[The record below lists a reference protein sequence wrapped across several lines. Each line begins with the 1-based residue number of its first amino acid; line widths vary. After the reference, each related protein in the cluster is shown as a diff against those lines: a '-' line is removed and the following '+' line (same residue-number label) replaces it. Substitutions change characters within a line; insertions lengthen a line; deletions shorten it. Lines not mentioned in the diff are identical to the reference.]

1 MGESFEGV
9 GVLSAPLTPNVH
21 PPPDLRAA
29 RFAEGQHGIITT
41 RQLAARGLGSQ
52 AITVRVRAGRLHRVH
67 RGVYAVGC
75 GPLTLQARFM
85 AAVLA
90 GGDEAILSHF
100 SAAAHEGLL
109 RWEERHPEV
118 TVVGGTNGRR
128 PGVRVHRARA
138 LNPRDVMRHEGIR
151 VTTPART
158 LLDLAAVLT
167 PRALARA
174 VRQAHGDRLVTSRDL
189 ADVLTRANGHHG
201 APALSSLVAA
211 GPAPTRSVFEDVV
224 LELLRD
230 AGLPEPYVNVELVIA
245 GRRIVADFR
254 WPAQQLVVEADGA
267 VWHDNRAA
275 READAERQ
283 ALLEAHGERVVR
295 ITCNQ
300 AVRQPRQTIERI
312 RVALER

>member
-9 GVLSAPLTPNVH
+9 GVLSAPLTPKVH

-29 RFAEGQHGIITT
+29 RCAEVQHGIITT

-52 AITVRVRAGRLHRVH
+52 AISVRVRAGWLHRVH

-85 AAVLA
+85 AA
-90 GGDEAILSHF
+90 
-100 SAAAHEGLL
+100 
-109 RWEERHPEV
+109 
-118 TVVGGTNGRR
+118 
-128 PGVRVHRARA
+128 
-138 LNPRDVMRHEGIR
+138 
-151 VTTPART
+151 
-158 LLDLAAVLT
+158 
-167 PRALARA
+167 
-174 VRQAHGDRLVTSRDL
+174 
-189 ADVLTRANGHHG
+189 
-201 APALSSLVAA
+201 
-211 GPAPTRSVFEDVV
+211 GPAPTRSVFEKVV

-230 AGLPEPYVNVELVIA
+230 AGLPEPHVNVELVIA
-245 GRRIVADFR
+245 GRRIVPDFR

-300 AVRQPRQTIERI
+300 AARQPRQTIERI